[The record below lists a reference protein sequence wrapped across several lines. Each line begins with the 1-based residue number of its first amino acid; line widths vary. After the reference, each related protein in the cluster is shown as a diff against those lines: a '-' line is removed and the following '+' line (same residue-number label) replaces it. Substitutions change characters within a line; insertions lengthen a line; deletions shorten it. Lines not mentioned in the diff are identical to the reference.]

1 METNESIPDLQ
12 QIQRSYA
19 NGKDDSQINSSSRE
33 EHKGPLE
40 EQVEEEKLTLEE
52 TAEFVDSVDTATDSI
67 INLRV
72 AMLGNVDSGKST
84 LSGILTSAPG
94 SLDDGRGSMRSKVF
108 NFAHE

>member
-1 METNESIPDLQ
+1 LESFIKIWCDAGVVLPEDEIPAQD
-12 QIQRSYA
+12 
-19 NGKDDSQINSSSRE
+19 GMM
-33 EHKGPLE
+33 
-40 EQVEEEKLTLEE
+40 
-52 TAEFVDSVDTATDSI
+52 
-67 INLRV
+67 NLRV